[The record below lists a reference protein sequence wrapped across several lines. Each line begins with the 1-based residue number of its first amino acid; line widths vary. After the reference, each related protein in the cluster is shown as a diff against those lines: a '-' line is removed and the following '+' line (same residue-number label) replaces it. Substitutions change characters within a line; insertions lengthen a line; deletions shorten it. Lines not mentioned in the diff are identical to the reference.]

1 MSDLAG
7 VQVIV
12 SGYVQGVYFRAFAS
26 RAAKGLG
33 LKGYVRNLSSGGQV
47 EIRAEGERQLL
58 EKLIQQLEIGPPEAI
73 VEKME
78 TNWLSYSGIFSN
90 FEIRF

>member
-7 VQVIV
+7 VQVIIT
-12 SGYVQGVYFRAFAS
+12 GYVQGVYFRAFAS
-26 RAAKGLG
+26 RAAKSLG
-33 LKGYVRNLSSGGQV
+33 LKGYVRNIPGGQV
-47 EIRAEGERQLL
+47 EIRAEGDRQKL
-58 EKLIQQLEIGPPEAI
+58 EKLVQQLEIGPPEAL

-78 TNWLSYSGIFSN
+78 TNWLSYSGVFSN

>member
-7 VQVIV
+7 VQVIIT
-12 SGYVQGVYFRAFAS
+12 GYVQGVYFRAFAS
-26 RAAKGLG
+26 RAAKSLG
-33 LKGYVRNLSSGGQV
+33 LKGYVRNNPGGQV
-47 EIRAEGERQLL
+47 EIRAEGDRQKL
-58 EKLIQQLEIGPPEAI
+58 EKLVQQLEIGPPEAL

-78 TNWLSYSGIFSN
+78 TNWLSYSGVFSN